1 MTHALP
7 IAKRH
12 APDLAVR
19 GYGIGH
25 AIGVFLRMAGGAAF
39 GGRAAT

>member
-7 IAKRH
+7 IAKRQ
-12 APDLAVR
+12 APDLSVR
-19 GYGIGH
+19 GCGIGH
-25 AIGVFLRMAGGAAF
+25 AVGVSLRMAGGAAS